1 MEQQKWYNLCAWM
14 YGELPIALR
23 RKGIEFNKLSKDD
36 INTLLILMRDGK
48 LLRKFVPDIIK
59 CITVD
64 NMMVSDAISQVTI
77 NETKS

>member
-1 MEQQKWYNLCAWM
+1 M